1 MSGMQRNIA
10 VIGANGFVGSQ
21 ICRAIDL
28 IPKYSLI
35 KILRESNLSDGIKQ
49 ADVIIHAAN
58 PAGRFRTESNPEQ
71 DFSATV
77 DKTYEILSH
86 CGDKKLVLISSL
98 SCRTQMNINY
108 GRNRRMCELLALAAH
123 GTVVRLGPMFGI
135 GRTRDTL
142 HDILEGRQVFVSAT
156 TRYGYVN
163 VEWAGSEIVRLLG
176 SPSDLYEVGARDSI
190 SLAEIAEYFGSISKF
205 SGLDDSQFLEGND
218 IGPSARK
225 VIRYA
230 SEELENQYW
239 KSEK

>member
-1 MSGMQRNIA
+1 MSGMQRKIA

-49 ADVIIHAAN
+49 ADIIIHAAN
-58 PAGRFRTESNPEQ
+58 PAGRFRAESNPEQ

-123 GTVVRLGPMFGI
+123 GTVVRLGPMFG
-135 GRTRDTL
+135 T
-142 HDILEGRQVFVSAT
+142 
-156 TRYGYVN
+156 
-163 VEWAGSEIVRLLG
+163 
-176 SPSDLYEVGARDSI
+176 
-190 SLAEIAEYFGSISKF
+190 
-205 SGLDDSQFLEGND
+205 
-218 IGPSARK
+218 
-225 VIRYA
+225 
-230 SEELENQYW
+230 
-239 KSEK
+239 

>member
-1 MSGMQRNIA
+1 MSDMQRKIA

-35 KILRESNLSDGIKQ
+35 KIFRESNLSDGIKQ
-49 ADVIIHAAN
+49 ADIIIHAAN
-58 PAGRFRTESNPEQ
+58 PAGRFRAESNPEQ

-77 DKTYEILSH
+77 DKTHEILSH
-86 CGDKKLVLISSL
+86 CGGKKLVLMSSL

-142 HDILEGRQVFVSAT
+142 HDILEGKQV
-156 TRYGYVN
+156 
-163 VEWAGSEIVRLLG
+163 WAGSEIVRLLG

-230 SEELENQYW
+230 SEELENQDW